1 MNLRPATVGA
11 GPARDEPPVGAGRAR
26 DGIFPR
32 LLSPGQCAKPDR
44 GRGPLPQGGWSV
56 CKRISLLF
64 ALLLGVAAPAFAQD
78 PQDDLDGFDI
88 PGTPTLCF
96 GMLGITEQRALDI
109 CDALTLKENVRARE
123 LAQRWIAEQ
132 PNSAA
137 AQFALAE
144 VLIRVEGNLARGL
157 FHLARAEELTNY
169 TSLGRAMANGGAEW
183 NYLALSQLS

>member
-1 MNLRPATVGA
+1 MGLVAV
-11 GPARDEPPVGAGRAR
+11 
-26 DGIFPR
+26 
-32 LLSPGQCAKPDR
+32 LLM
-44 GRGPLPQGGWSV
+44 
-56 CKRISLLF
+56 SLI
-64 ALLLGVAAPAFAQD
+64 AAPAFA
-78 PQDDLDGFDI
+78 QDDLDGFDI

-96 GMLGITEQRALDI
+96 GMLGITEERALEI

-169 TSLGRAMANGGAEW
+169 TSLGRAMADGGAEW
-183 NYLALSQLS
+183 HYLALSQKR